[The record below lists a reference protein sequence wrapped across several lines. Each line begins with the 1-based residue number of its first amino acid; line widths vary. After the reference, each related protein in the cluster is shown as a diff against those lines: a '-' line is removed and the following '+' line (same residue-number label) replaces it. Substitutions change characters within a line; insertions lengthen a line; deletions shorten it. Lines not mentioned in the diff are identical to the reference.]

1 MGMRGM
7 LGKLG
12 GLEEGGGRAVG
23 GNLREPGGSLGSRPS
38 PRLLLRP
45 RTRYCR
51 GINGLTRP
59 GWGHAPTCAA
69 GERGHG
75 RARGNG
81 KSLTPTTGTIFSP
94 CRSHLPL
101 THPHG
106 HPLPLTSPPRSRP
119 KAVTSPSHTP
129 SGHHPPR
136 LPPHHRHF
144 PSPAPH
150 GHHFPLCRASH
161 LTRRLPSCPAWRA
174 HHKLHLTLLPVWTTL
189 PIVPH
194 GRLQLP
200 SCPVRLSLI
209 SAYISHRTLHRRRL
223 HRSLYFPSWF
233 SHINTFFQPK

>member
-1 MGMRGM
+1 MGTRAHVCS
-7 LGKLG
+7 G
-12 GLEEGGGRAVG
+12 GTGARAGEGQREKSDPHHGHHFLPLQTPSAPHPPPRAPIAPH
-23 GNLREPGGSLGSRPS
+23 LPPPSRP
-38 PRLLLRP
+38 
-45 RTRYCR
+45 TA
-51 GINGLTRP
+51 I
-59 GWGHAPTCAA
+59 
-69 GERGHG
+69 
-75 RARGNG
+75 
-81 KSLTPTTGTIFSP
+81 
-94 CRSHLPL
+94 
-101 THPHG
+101 
-106 HPLPLTSPPRSRP
+106 
-119 KAVTSPSHTP
+119 TSPSHTP

-200 SCPVRLSLI
+200 SCPVRLSLT
-209 SAYISHRTLHRRRL
+209 SAYISHHALHRRRL

-233 SHINTFFQPK
+233 SHINTFFQPKYFFFFSQLGALNTKYLYF